1 MRFVLLALSRPLTV
15 VIALIAVALASIL
28 AIQRMPVD
36 IFPQVGDP
44 AIYVAQPY
52 GGMDAAQMEGFLT
65 YYYEYHFLYITGIDH
80 VESKSIQGAALM
92 KLVFHQGT
100 DMASAM
106 GETIGYVNRAR
117 AFMPPGTVPPFV
129 TRFDAG
135 SVAVGQLVFS
145 SDNHTQGELQNM
157 ALNQVRPLFATLE
170 GVSAPPPFG
179 GNQRAIV
186 VTLDPDKLQQHQISP
201 EEAITAV
208 SNATLVLPSG
218 NMWTGETN
226 RIARTNATLGGN
238 LDELLSTPIRPVSGT
253 TVYLRDIGTIEN
265 GTDIITA
272 YAHVNGKRTV
282 YIPVTKRAD
291 ASTLAVIQRVK
302 TAMPQFRNA
311 IPDDVDVRLE
321 FDQSGYVSAAIRNLA
336 TEGLLG
342 ALLTGLMVLLFLRD
356 WRSALIVV
364 MTIPF
369 ALFAAVI
376 CLWALGQ
383 TINIM
388 TLGGLALAVGV
399 LVDEATVSIENIHTQ
414 MQTGVSRARA
424 VVEASRQTS
433 VARFL
438 SMLCVLAVFIPSF
451 FMTGVSKQLFV
462 PLSLAV
468 GFAMIS
474 SYLLSSSLVPVFS
487 TWLIRHARPVEEGK
501 GLFGN
506 LRSFY
511 RRYLEIV
518 LRLRWPLVVG
528 YLAITIGLLYVYLP
542 RMGTEIFPD
551 ANAPLIR
558 IRLRAAAGTRV
569 EETERQVLKALDVIG
584 REAGPGN
591 VMITSDFMGLQ
602 PPSYPVNL
610 IHLFTSGPGE
620 AIIQVSLKTDTP
632 RGEDL
637 RERLRHSLQ
646 KELPNSSVSFEAGD
660 IVSQVMGFGSPTPV
674 EVAVLGSSLA
684 DNYAFA
690 QKIRDQVAALP
701 FLRDLQ
707 IAQELNYPTMDININ
722 RERAGQFGLT
732 MADVARSVVPA
743 TSSSRFTQ
751 PNYWRDPNSGQAFQI
766 QVQLP
771 QNRIQSMDSLG
782 NIPLTKAG
790 HPDTRLVNVATLKPG
805 TIPGLIERNNGQRVV
820 SLTANLHDITLGKAV
835 PELNKAIAKAGPP
848 PKGVSVQFRGQ
859 IPPLENTI
867 SGLQAGLL
875 VAIAIIFLL
884 LAANFQ
890 SMKLAVA
897 IVLTIPAVLCGVLF
911 MLRFTGTTLNI
922 QSFMGAIM
930 SIGIAV
936 ANSILLVSF
945 AERLRQEGRPLF
957 EATTEGAV
965 GRLRPVLMTASAMI
979 FGMIP
984 MAIGAS
990 EGGSQAAPLGRSV
1003 IGGLIVSTFA
1013 TLTILPSIYAI
1024 LQAKASVK
1032 SPSLNPMDSR
1042 SSYYDGPEH
1051 IL

>member
-15 VIALIAVALASIL
+15 VVALIAVALASIL

-186 VTLDPDKLQQHQISP
+186 VTLDPDKLQQYQISP

-302 TAMPQFRNA
+302 AAMPEFKNA

-364 MTIPF
+364 MNIPF

-376 CLWALGQ
+376 CLWAMGQ

-414 MQTGVSRARA
+414 MRTGVSRARA
-424 VVEASRQTS
+424 VVEASEQTAI
-433 VARFL
+433 ARFL
-438 SMLCVLAVFIPSF
+438 SMLCVLAVF
-451 FMTGVSKQLFV
+451 
-462 PLSLAV
+462 
-468 GFAMIS
+468 
-474 SYLLSSSLVPVFS
+474 
-487 TWLIRHARPVEEGK
+487 
-501 GLFGN
+501 
-506 LRSFY
+506 
-511 RRYLEIV
+511 
-518 LRLRWPLVVG
+518 
-528 YLAITIGLLYVYLP
+528 
-542 RMGTEIFPD
+542 
-551 ANAPLIR
+551 
-558 IRLRAAAGTRV
+558 
-569 EETERQVLKALDVIG
+569 
-584 REAGPGN
+584 
-591 VMITSDFMGLQ
+591 
-602 PPSYPVNL
+602 
-610 IHLFTSGPGE
+610 
-620 AIIQVSLKTDTP
+620 
-632 RGEDL
+632 
-637 RERLRHSLQ
+637 
-646 KELPNSSVSFEAGD
+646 
-660 IVSQVMGFGSPTPV
+660 
-674 EVAVLGSSLA
+674 
-684 DNYAFA
+684 
-690 QKIRDQVAALP
+690 
-701 FLRDLQ
+701 
-707 IAQELNYPTMDININ
+707 
-722 RERAGQFGLT
+722 
-732 MADVARSVVPA
+732 
-743 TSSSRFTQ
+743 
-751 PNYWRDPNSGQAFQI
+751 
-766 QVQLP
+766 
-771 QNRIQSMDSLG
+771 
-782 NIPLTKAG
+782 
-790 HPDTRLVNVATLKPG
+790 
-805 TIPGLIERNNGQRVV
+805 
-820 SLTANLHDITLGKAV
+820 
-835 PELNKAIAKAGPP
+835 
-848 PKGVSVQFRGQ
+848 FR
-859 IPPLENTI
+859 
-867 SGLQAGLL
+867 
-875 VAIAIIFLL
+875 
-884 LAANFQ
+884 
-890 SMKLAVA
+890 
-897 IVLTIPAVLCGVLF
+897 
-911 MLRFTGTTLNI
+911 
-922 QSFMGAIM
+922 
-930 SIGIAV
+930 
-936 ANSILLVSF
+936 
-945 AERLRQEGRPLF
+945 
-957 EATTEGAV
+957 
-965 GRLRPVLMTASAMI
+965 
-979 FGMIP
+979 
-984 MAIGAS
+984 
-990 EGGSQAAPLGRSV
+990 
-1003 IGGLIVSTFA
+1003 
-1013 TLTILPSIYAI
+1013 
-1024 LQAKASVK
+1024 
-1032 SPSLNPMDSR
+1032 R
-1042 SSYYDGPEH
+1042 SS
-1051 IL
+1051 